1 MSKKQNI
8 TPKIKI
14 NTPNKVNTY
23 QKINTLCLTI
33 IAAVSLT
40 VALIYMR
47 AILVPLV
54 ISVFI
59 FTMITPLIRYIK
71 FYTRLPQRLSVLI
84 ATVIVLV
91 PLVLLIIFIANSVS
105 NFAQEAFTYRAKLLE
120 VLNHFTAF
128 AKSQKIVPVPAD
140 FITFSSIREILS
152 MPYYTKFLRGVGA
165 NAMTFIS
172 YSFLVCIFLFF
183 FLIGSGRTKITN
195 NLLREIQNKISA
207 YLYIHIVMS
216 LITGFCVWV
225 VYVSCGLDLAIMFAV
240 LTLLLNFIPNIGS
253 VLAVLLPLPIAYLQF
268 GWSINFVLILLIPS
282 IIQFV
287 LGSLI
292 EPKILGEGVDLHP
305 VTVIGSL
312 ILWGLV
318 WGIPGAFMAVPMTAA
333 LRIVL
338 ARLEPTRPFAELLSG
353 RLPK

>member
-1 MSKKQNI
+1 MSKHQNI
-8 TPKIKI
+8 IKNENVKNGVNTYNKI
-14 NTPNKVNTY
+14 NT
-23 QKINTLCLTI
+23 ICLTI
-33 IAAVSLT
+33 IAAVSITL
-40 VALIYMR
+40 ALIYTK

-71 FYTRLPQRLSVLI
+71 FYTRMPQWICVLL
-84 ATVIVLV
+84 ATVIVVV
-91 PLVLLIIFIANSVS
+91 PLILVIIFIANSIS

-120 VLNHFTAF
+120 VLNHFAGFVKTLRIPIPDEF
-128 AKSQKIVPVPAD
+128 V
-140 FITFSSIREILS
+140 TFSSIREVLS
-152 MPYYTKFLRGVGA
+152 MPYYTKFLRGIGS

-172 YSFLVCIFLFF
+172 YAFLVCIFLFF

-195 NLLREIQNKISA
+195 DVLKEIQNKISA
-207 YLYIHIVMS
+207 YLYIHIIMS
-216 LITGFCVWV
+216 LVTGFCVWV
-225 VYVSCGLDLAIMFAV
+225 VYVSCGLDLAIMFAA
-240 LTLLLNFIPNIGS
+240 LTVLLNFIPNIGS
-253 VLAVLLPLPIAYLQF
+253 VVSVLLPLPIAYLQF
-268 GWSINFVLILLIPS
+268 GWGVKFVLILALPS

-305 VTVIGSL
+305 ITVIASL
-312 ILWGLV
+312 IVWGLV
-318 WGIPGAFMAVPMTAA
+318 WGLPGAFLAVPMTAA
-333 LRIVL
+333 LRIIL